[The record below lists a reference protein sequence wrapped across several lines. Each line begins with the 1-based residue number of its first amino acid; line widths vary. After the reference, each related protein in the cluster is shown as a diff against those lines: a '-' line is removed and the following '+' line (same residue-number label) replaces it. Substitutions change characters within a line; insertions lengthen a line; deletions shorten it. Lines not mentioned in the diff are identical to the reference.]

1 MMYTAGVNCFL
12 TKKEAVTHFKT
23 ANKIASKKYK
33 KIMNGLNLLNNTVGE
48 FSYNYFVHGDTYGI
62 VSEGLYIS
70 FEVNGYDF
78 RFLQ

>member
-1 MMYTAGVNCFL
+1 
-12 TKKEAVTHFKT
+12 
-23 ANKIASKKYK
+23 
-33 KIMNGLNLLNNTVGE
+33 MNGLNLLNNTVGE